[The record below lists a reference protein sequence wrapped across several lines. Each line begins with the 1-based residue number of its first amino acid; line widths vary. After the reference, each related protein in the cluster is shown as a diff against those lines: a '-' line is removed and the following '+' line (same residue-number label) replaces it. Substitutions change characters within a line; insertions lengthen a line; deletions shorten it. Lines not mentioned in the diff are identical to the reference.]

1 MKKTIILTKIISI
14 NLILRIDLDG
24 VMIPGFSG
32 NAV

>member
-24 VMIPGFSG
+24 VMIPGLSG